1 MFCSS
6 LYRTGPP
13 LVWISAVSKRGAR
26 YHTVPVYF
34 YFWCALMLQLSER
47 RSSHIITFGLGG
59 VSASLCPLAARWS
72 SRVSVEPGLR
82 LSSEWNFLR
91 TCFSAWDGLADKNK
105 PRWPMEVMPVP
116 TAARRPPAD
125 VLGTCSPLRFVSV
138 CCLATSVPSVS
149 GLDASAWRRARGSSC
164 LPSLTRGRVD
174 IHESCQRLSQQQKLQ
189 TGSDVSTLGLCFYAC
204 GELCDAVTNCFK
216 LKTNIH
222 KRK

>member
-1 MFCSS
+1 MLITTGKLILPAYIVCVVVMFCSS

-91 TCFSAWDGLADKNK
+91 TCFSARDGLADKNK
-105 PRWPMEVMPVP
+105 PRWPMEVMRVP
-116 TAARRPPAD
+116 TAETSSAPARP
-125 VLGTCSPLRFVSV
+125 
-138 CCLATSVPSVS
+138 S
-149 GLDASAWRRARGSSC
+149 GLWGCVAWQPAFPLSAGWMLRRDG
-164 LPSLTRGRVD
+164 GRED
-174 IHESCQRLSQQQKLQ
+174 RLVYL
-189 TGSDVSTLGLCFYAC
+189 L
-204 GELCDAVTNCFK
+204 
-216 LKTNIH
+216 
-222 KRK
+222 